1 MAEIKDSS
9 HESDTWAVFWDMS
22 SLITGFPF
30 SCFFLYPPQVT
41 MCCLSCPCGLVV
53 TSVLSHCAGVFLGPG
68 VRSSAPD
75 LPGLLW
81 PRALLLP
88 HGLKLSVFD
97 VRELRRAQT
106 ALHTV
111 SCSGKP
117 FLLHS
122 QTEAGHRG
130 SLDLYLVAGGLE
142 SVEERQREG
151 RQTVGDGD

>member
-1 MAEIKDSS
+1 MLG
-9 HESDTWAVFWDMS
+9 TV
-22 SLITGFPF
+22 G
-30 SCFFLYPPQVT
+30 
-41 MCCLSCPCGLVV
+41 GLVASV
-53 TSVLSHCAGVFLGPG
+53 AVLSTPFRGNCPRGWAAWRGQGLGGSKESVPADRW
-68 VRSSAPD
+68 VYLVLSSQPWPPAS
-75 LPGLLW
+75 
-81 PRALLLP
+81 PRAFLLP

-117 FLLHS
+117 FLLHP

>member
-1 MAEIKDSS
+1 MVISPPCPLNSILFKTFAHLTDENR
-9 HESDTWAVFWDMS
+9 A
-22 SLITGFPF
+22 SLSFP
-30 SCFFLYPPQVT
+30 LYISQPWPPA
-41 MCCLSCPCGLVV
+41 S
-53 TSVLSHCAGVFLGPG
+53 
-68 VRSSAPD
+68 
-75 LPGLLW
+75 
-81 PRALLLP
+81 PRAFLLP

-117 FLLHS
+117 FLLHP

>member
-1 MAEIKDSS
+1 MLG
-9 HESDTWAVFWDMS
+9 TV
-22 SLITGFPF
+22 G
-30 SCFFLYPPQVT
+30 
-41 MCCLSCPCGLVV
+41 GLVASV
-53 TSVLSHCAGVFLGPG
+53 SVLSTPFRGNFPRGWAAWWGQGLGGSKESVP
-68 VRSSAPD
+68 VDRWVYLALSSQPWPPAS
-75 LPGLLW
+75 
-81 PRALLLP
+81 PRAFLLP

-117 FLLHS
+117 SLLHP

-142 SVEERQREG
+142 PVEERLRERRETDSRG
-151 RQTVGDGD
+151 W